1 MLLSPS
7 PLVRAIFALL
17 AVVIVGGS
25 AHTHHLWR
33 RARHVMSWDW
43 TNDPEIQ
50 SRWLDFATP
59 MLPWD
64 LRRAYMV
71 ATVWLC
77 AAFTVLGLLIAALS
91 TSLQGA
97 FFAGW
102 CLILATGV
110 GWDATRVAR
119 SKHQSLPR
127 E

>member
-7 PLVRAIFALL
+7 PLVLAFFLLL
-17 AVVIVGGS
+17 AVVIVGS
-25 AHTHHLWR
+25 SVRTHHLWR
-33 RARHVMSWDW
+33 QARQMMSWDW
-43 TNDPEIQ
+43 TNSPEIQ

-59 MLPWD
+59 MLPWA

-77 AAFTVLGLLIAALS
+77 TAFTVLGLLIAALS
-91 TSLQGA
+91 TSFQGV

-102 CLILATGV
+102 CLILGVGV

-119 SKHQSLPR
+119 SKHLSLPKT
-127 E
+127 